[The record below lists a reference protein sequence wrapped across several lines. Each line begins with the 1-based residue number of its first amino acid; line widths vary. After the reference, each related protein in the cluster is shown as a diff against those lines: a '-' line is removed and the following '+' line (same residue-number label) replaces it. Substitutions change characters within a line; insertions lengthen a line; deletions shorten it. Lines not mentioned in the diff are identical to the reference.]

1 MANESNIEPDDIKSI
16 PTFRAAYSDRTALLM
31 AKLAY
36 RAYDKFDKDDNA
48 FGAFQQDFTRLAS
61 SIVPAWLTRCW
72 NGGLRRGRPRPHCG
86 GVPRH
91 RKLARLAD
99 NMNVSCGV
107 AGRGQ
112 GAHWLLPGLSSNS

>member
-48 FGAFQQDFTRLAS
+48 FGAFQQDFTRLGLVDCTGLVDSDVGTAGCRPAGPPPPFVAAS
-61 SIVPAWLTRCW
+61 GP
-72 NGGLRRGRPRPHCG
+72 P
-86 GVPRH
+86 
-91 RKLARLAD
+91 D
-99 NMNVSCGV
+99 
-107 AGRGQ
+107 
-112 GAHWLLPGLSSNS
+112 LLPWRGGADRVPGAGGGA

>member
-36 RAYDKFDKDDNA
+36 RAYDKFDKDDN
-48 FGAFQQDFTRLAS
+48 
-61 SIVPAWLTRCW
+61 
-72 NGGLRRGRPRPHCG
+72 
-86 GVPRH
+86 
-91 RKLARLAD
+91 
-99 NMNVSCGV
+99 GV